1 MKADM
6 PLLLL
11 LVSSLSLA
19 YADDAFTA
27 KYCVACHDAKAK
39 AGFDGLAYSH
49 RKEYARWIGEAKK
62 EETRERRVAKA
73 LEMLREGKPPR

>member
-39 AGFDGLAYSH
+39 AGGLVLADF
-49 RKEYARWIGEAKK
+49 E
-62 EETRERRVAKA
+62 
-73 LEMLREGKPPR
+73 